1 MKTMSS
7 REGKNGFGLLID
19 AARAELA
26 SMEKHRRVVVVVISW
41 ERFERLSSRA
51 GGGAFA

>member
-1 MKTMSS
+1 MKKMSS

-19 AARAELA
+19 TARAELA
-26 SMEKHRRVVVVVISW
+26 SMEKHGRFVVMVISL
-41 ERFERLSSRA
+41 ERFERLPLRA